1 MLAASA
7 PSIGSALIGEPAIV
21 PVPVVA
27 LLVTMLLP
35 WASTLDVPRMPS
47 EKRSGPPLLPA
58 KMLLSKMLD
67 ALIHIVPYPPFSK

>member
-58 KMLLSKMLD
+58 KMLLRTLVV
-67 ALIHIVPYPPFSK
+67 ALVPVPTARL